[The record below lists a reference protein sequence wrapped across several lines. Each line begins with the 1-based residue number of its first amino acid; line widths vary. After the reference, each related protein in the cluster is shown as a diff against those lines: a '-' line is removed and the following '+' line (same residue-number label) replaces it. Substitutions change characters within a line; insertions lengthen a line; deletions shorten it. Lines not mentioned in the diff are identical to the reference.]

1 MKHKLISR
9 LAALLAAAML
19 FTGAAGALADA
30 AADSTAQ
37 GETEATAEAEPT
49 ADARP
54 EVDASVVATLGDIA
68 ITADETADLFSYVLE
83 MYSYYGYDVTDESIR
98 SELESITLDAIVAS
112 KVQEQMES
120 ELGFDQFTDEELAE
134 FAASAQSTYDETWT
148 SVYDSFDD
156 GETGEAELKAQTQA
170 ELDKYGYTVDAL
182 LEQEKA
188 EAAYN
193 RLYEYLTG
201 DVEVTDD
208 DVAASYAET
217 VAYDK
222 ELYADDPSG
231 YTLQCMYGDRP
242 AYTPEGI
249 RTVKHILINYLD
261 EDAQKIS
268 ELEALSEKPDDY
280 EQQYEALKQ
289 QAYANIK
296 DKVDEVMA
304 KIAAGEDFDALVEEY
319 GEDPGMTTDP
329 YKSEGYMVF
338 DGCTN
343 LVTEFVESAM
353 ALEQIGDVTAE
364 PALTEYG
371 AHIMLY
377 FSDLA
382 PGEVEMSADKA
393 EEIRESLMDTKRND
407 AFNAAV
413 DARRDELGELFL
425 YPENLIEASYDEP
438 AEAADEDA
446 AENTLVIEG

>member
-120 ELGFDQFTDEELAE
+120 ELGFDQFTDEELAD
-134 FAASAQSTYDETWT
+134 FAASAQATYDETWT

-156 GETGEAELKAQTQA
+156 GETSEAELKAQTQA

-231 YTLQCMYGDRP
+231 
-242 AYTPEGI
+242 
-249 RTVKHILINYLD
+249 
-261 EDAQKIS
+261 
-268 ELEALSEKPDDY
+268 
-280 EQQYEALKQ
+280 
-289 QAYANIK
+289 
-296 DKVDEVMA
+296 
-304 KIAAGEDFDALVEEY
+304 
-319 GEDPGMTTDP
+319 
-329 YKSEGYMVF
+329 
-338 DGCTN
+338 
-343 LVTEFVESAM
+343 
-353 ALEQIGDVTAE
+353 
-364 PALTEYG
+364 
-371 AHIMLY
+371 
-377 FSDLA
+377 
-382 PGEVEMSADKA
+382 
-393 EEIRESLMDTKRND
+393 
-407 AFNAAV
+407 
-413 DARRDELGELFL
+413 
-425 YPENLIEASYDEP
+425 
-438 AEAADEDA
+438 
-446 AENTLVIEG
+446 